1 MKEMAKESENQNLD
15 QRIELPGSKT
25 WKKKRKIF
33 LLKVLAAVIL
43 IICVTIL
50 FPKILKKEDGKVTTI
65 TQSSL
70 EKVIEVNDLSTLDY
84 TYNAITDVYDEDGE
98 TLKYHVA
105 YEGIV
110 TAGIDITKI
119 NVTVNEEEKK
129 ISITLPNAVIQ
140 NVNVDMGTLAFI
152 FEKNK
157 YETETVS
164 QEAYKASLEDLKKK
178 ANKESTL
185 LTMAKDNAA
194 AAMNALIAP
203 WVEQIDDDY
212 TVEVK

>member
-15 QRIELPGSKT
+15 QRIELPGSKI

-98 TLKYHVA
+98 TRKYHVA

-110 TAGIDITKI
+110 SAGIDITKI

-164 QEAYKASLEDLKKK
+164 DRKS
-178 ANKESTL
+178 
-185 LTMAKDNAA
+185 
-194 AAMNALIAP
+194 
-203 WVEQIDDDY
+203 V
-212 TVEVK
+212 V